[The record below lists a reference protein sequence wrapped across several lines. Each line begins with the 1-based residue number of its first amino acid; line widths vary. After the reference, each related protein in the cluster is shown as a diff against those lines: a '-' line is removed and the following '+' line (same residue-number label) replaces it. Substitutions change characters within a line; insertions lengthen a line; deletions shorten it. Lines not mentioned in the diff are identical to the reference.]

1 MAAVRHIAPEQVLE
15 PFIGRVVRG
24 MVVWAS
30 LGTMSDLHDGAIAAF
45 YVEPFQRDA
54 RPMQNPDLTSPPF
67 TWDACAAP
75 DAVAASM
82 VDCFHALRDRPDRL
96 AWSFAAAVAA
106 AGGDRA
112 HPLCRAGLT
121 IAADIDRGIGAGI
134 PGGYHTPQHL
144 VEVVLSALYLCGRTG
159 IVGDRALGVLTA
171 ALIHD
176 FHYDGVLG
184 GPNAFRL
191 EAIAVREAMP
201 YLQAAGVDTAVQQRL
216 ARLVL
221 ATEPTT
227 GAPFARACH
236 AFHRGSA
243 AAPTTPA
250 PMPELD
256 ALRDDAALALEA
268 TLLVEADALP
278 SIGLTIEHANH
289 VQSLLAAEWRRPLG
303 AEDKLQ
309 FIDEIFVDFLVGD
322 FFSPNM
328 RALRDDCL
336 DRIQGRLHGPA

>member
-1 MAAVRHIAPEQVLE
+1 MIWSHSSVES
-15 PFIGRVVRG
+15 FRG
-24 MVVWAS
+24 IVDWAS
-30 LGTMSDLHDGAIAAF
+30 LGAMSDLHVGAVASF
-45 YVEPFQRDA
+45 YVEPFRRDA
-54 RPMQNPDLTSPPF
+54 RAMRYPDLSSPPF
-67 TWDACAAP
+67 AWDACAAP
-75 DAVAASM
+75 GAVAASM
-82 VDCFHALRDRPDRL
+82 VDCFHALHDRPDRV

-112 HPLCRAGLT
+112 HPMYRAGLA

-134 PGGYHTPQHL
+134 PGGYHAPQHF
-144 VEVVLSALYLCGRTG
+144 VEVVLCALYLCGRTG

-171 ALIHD
+171 ALVHD
-176 FHYDGVLG
+176 FHYDGVG
-184 GPNAFRL
+184 IRGQAFPL

-201 YLQAAGVDTAVQQRL
+201 YLQAAGVDLAAQQRL
-216 ARLVL
+216 APLVF
-221 ATEPTT
+221 ATEPIA

-243 AAPTTPA
+243 AAPTTSA
-250 PMPELD
+250 PVPELEV
-256 ALRDDAALALEA
+256 LRDDAALALEA